1 MSIITGLPK
10 PVLLP
15 YYESTSTTYYIPNTL
30 GIIHA
35 PSTLIQNN
43 TYNWIL
49 PLLSSIQIGALL
61 WIDNSSNVNIS
72 LLVNLNSTDTI
83 NGTYAYICTSQ
94 SITVV
99 YSGPNG
105 WRAGS
110 YLNNLGSLTP
120 NIIYGTG
127 VLQNN
132 TTGHYNTAI
141 GYQALKDNTTGS
153 SNTMIG
159 FNTMLY
165 AANASY
171 NTGIGSYALSDASD
185 NVVYN
190 TAVGANALE
199 SCNGNNNTSI
209 GYNSMQSALTAGS
222 NDNTVIGYNAGNK
235 LSGSQ
240 NVLLGSTASINL
252 LGSNNILIGYNSGAN
267 LIGNSSTGTLIPC
280 NGNIYIGN
288 ISGASTDNGVIRI
301 GEGQSVVYVTGPT
314 PISQESLAYNITLPN
329 TQLSAIDFLGGIVT
343 SNMNFTLPTQL
354 DLDTNIPGITYKNLY
369 YVVKCLI
376 VNTNT
381 TSSITLSAGTN
392 TVLAFSGII
401 LANDSR
407 LVYMQRIYNSSNN
420 TTSYNIY

>member
-1 MSIITGLPK
+1 MSVITGLPK

-288 ISGASTDNGVIRI
+288 ISGASTDNDVIRI
-301 GEGQSVVYVTGPT
+301 GEGQSVVYLTGPT
-314 PISQESLAYNITLPN
+314 PISQESPTNISTAN
-329 TQLSAIDFLGGIVT
+329 TQLTAVEFLGGIVT
-343 SNMNFTLPTQL
+343 ASANFILPTQL
-354 DLDTNIPGITYKNLY
+354 DLDTNVPGITYNDIAF
-369 YVVKCLI
+369 VVKCLI

-381 TSSITLSAGTN
+381 TSSITLSPGTN
-392 TVLAFSGII
+392 TTLICSGII
-401 LANDSR
+401 PINSSR
-407 LVYMQRIYNSSNN
+407 LFYMQRIVF
-420 TTSYNIY
+420 TRAISYNIY